1 MAPPSPRRPGFSKRA
16 QLGLFL
22 GYVVA
27 VTGGLLGL
35 LLVITSQVD
44 PAGNVGIQ
52 TFLSD
57 VFSPVSRTGR
67 AIVTATR
74 DGGASVSAYF
84 DAASK
89 NKEMS
94 EELKAVRPKLIESK
108 ALELENRRLK
118 KLVGLVEQRVGP
130 SIVAQLIS
138 STGSSS
144 RRFAVLSAGSD
155 DGVTASQIV
164 TSPEGLVGQISA
176 TGRRS
181 SRVRLITDSD
191 STIPVRRV
199 SDGLIALAIGIGDGR
214 LELNAQTSGTNPF
227 RARDIFVTSGA
238 GGVYRPGIPVAI
250 GISQGRDGTLARP
263 LADPSQLDFA
273 VVEPEFVE
281 QPPLPQSEIP
291 RAPE

>member
-16 QLGLFL
+16 QLGLFA

-35 LLVITSQVD
+35 LLVVTSQVD
-44 PAGNVGIQ
+44 PAGNAGIQ

-57 VFSPVSRTGR
+57 IFSPLSRTGR
-67 AIVTATR
+67 AAVTAMR
-74 DGGASVSAYF
+74 DGGDSVSAYF

-89 NKEMS
+89 NKAMAA
-94 EELKAVRPKLIESK
+94 ELKAARQKLIEGK
-108 ALELENRRLK
+108 ALELENKRLK
-118 KLVGLVEQRVGP
+118 RLVALVEQGSGAR
-130 SIVAQLIS
+130 IAAQLIS
-138 STGSSS
+138 STGASS
-144 RRFAVLSAGSD
+144 RRFAILSAGAAN
-155 DGVTASQIV
+155 GIVNGQVV
-164 TSPEGLVGQISA
+164 TSPEGLVGQVSA
-176 TGRRS
+176 TGRYS

-199 SDGLIALAIGIGDGR
+199 SDGLIALAIGMGDGR
-214 LELNAQTSGTNPF
+214 LELNAQTAGTNPF
-227 RARDIFVTSGA
+227 RVRDIFVTSGA

-263 LADPSQLDFA
+263 LADPSRLDFA

-281 QPPLPQSEIP
+281 QPPLPPSQIP
-291 RAPE
+291 QTAE

>member
-16 QLGLFL
+16 QLGLFA

-35 LLVITSQVD
+35 LLVVTSQVD

-57 VFSPVSRTGR
+57 VFSPLSRTGR

-74 DGGASVSAYF
+74 DGGDSVSAYF

-89 NKEMS
+89 NKKMS
-94 EELKAVRPKLIESK
+94 DELKAARPKLIESK

-118 KLVGLVEQRVGP
+118 RLVGLVEQRAGP
-130 SIVAQLIS
+130 RIVAQLIS

-155 DGVTASQIV
+155 DGIATGQIV
-164 TSPEGLVGQISA
+164 TSSEGLVGQISA

-214 LELNAQTSGTNPF
+214 LELNAQTAGTNPF

-281 QPPLPQSEIP
+281 QPPLAQSEIP